1 MANVNVAF
9 GLKPVRMADGSPYNG
24 AVDLFYVPASDATAL
39 YEGDPVVLA
48 GSADAAGVASVTRS
62 AAAGTI
68 TGAVVGF
75 ADPTSMTAGY
85 RAASTASYVLVCH
98 GQDVLFEIQDDG
110 VGGALTAADIGL
122 NADIIVAA
130 GNAYSKN
137 SGVMLD
143 TSTKATTATLPLR
156 IRGLAQRPDN
166 EMGTNAKVL
175 VTLNNTTETPGT
187 ASAGI

>member
-1 MANVNVAF
+1 MANTNVAR
-9 GLKPVRMADGSPYNG
+9 GLVPVRMADGSPYNG
-24 AVDLFYVPASDATAL
+24 AVDIFYVPSSDATAL

-48 GSADAAGVASVTRS
+48 GSSDAGGIASVTRS

-75 ADPTSMTAGY
+75 ADATSMTAGY
-85 RAASTASYVLVCH
+85 RAASTNAYVLVAH
-98 GQDVLFEIQDDG
+98 GQDLLFEIQEDG
-110 VGGALTAADIGL
+110 VGGAIAAADIGL

-130 GNAYSKN
+130 GSSYTKS
-137 SGVMLD
+137 SGTMLD
-143 TSTKATTATLPLR
+143 TSTKATTVTLPLR

-175 VTLNNTTETPGT
+175 VTLNNTTESPGT
-187 ASAGI
+187 ASVGI

>member
-1 MANVNVAF
+1 MANTNVAY
-9 GLKPVRMADGSPYNG
+9 GLKPVRMADGTPFTGS
-24 AVDLFYVPASDATAL
+24 VDMFYVPASDATAL
-39 YEGDPVVLA
+39 YVGDPVVLA
-48 GSADAAGVASVTRS
+48 GSADAAGVASVTRA

-75 ADPTSMTAGY
+75 QDATSMQAGY
-85 RAASTASYVLVCH
+85 RAASTAAYVLVAH

-110 VGGALTAADIGL
+110 VGGALVAADIGL

-130 GNAYSKN
+130 GNAYSKR
-137 SGVMLD
+137 SGTMLD

-166 EMGTNAKVL
+166 EMGANAKVL